1 MSLFNNTI
9 KKRLGKPR
17 NSGITIIKDS
27 GIINDLNL
35 EIYSEYIDII
45 KIELKDLYLINKNQI
60 KQLIDK
66 YKELNIKICLDLS
79 TINIINDNKNIK
91 KIIDELKYY
100 NFDFIELNKIEKILI
115 ILFIIKSW

>member
-1 MSLFNNTI
+1 MEIIRCFRYKLFYYMQKLWVFPYKTINYTLVLHIIILSLFNNTI

-66 YKELNIKICLDLS
+66 YKE
-79 TINIINDNKNIK
+79 
-91 KIIDELKYY
+91 
-100 NFDFIELNKIEKILI
+100 
-115 ILFIIKSW
+115 